1 MRYQMNPFITFLTN
15 HIHLT
20 EIEMEALEN
29 ALETK
34 LFNEDDLLLKEKSVC
49 KHITFLVSGKARS
62 FFIDADGKEYTWSL
76 HFNDGNSKFQ
86 NYFLLDYYS
95 FLSQTP
101 SHLTIQAVEDLEVIR
116 LSYDNLIE
124 LTSYSP
130 KMATLNSRMS
140 EMAYQQVH
148 RRAFSLLTMNAK
160 DRYNQ
165 LLAEEPYL
173 LHTFKHYIVAS
184 YLGIAPQSL
193 SRLRNEIAT

>member
-1 MRYQMNPFITFLTN
+1 
-15 HIHLT
+15 
-20 EIEMEALEN
+20 MEALEN